1 VRSALLS
8 VNGVSRA
15 QVSLERQEAI
25 VVYDPGKATVDDL
38 IKAVNAAKGI
48 NKYSATLKSK

>member
-1 VRSALLS
+1 MRSALLS